1 MERKMT
7 NEAIELARLS
17 TLIEGQRSML
27 NTILQDAEKTRA
39 AVAHMQRDID
49 ALKRDVAEMK
59 PITQQFSNIRMMALG
74 MLTLLSIMGGTV
86 FAIWQYAKTVI
97 LSG

>member
-1 MERKMT
+1 MT

-59 PITQQFSNIRMMALG
+59 PVTQQFSNIRMMALG

-97 LSG
+97 LNG

>member
-1 MERKMT
+1 MT

-97 LSG
+97 LNG

>member
-1 MERKMT
+1 MT